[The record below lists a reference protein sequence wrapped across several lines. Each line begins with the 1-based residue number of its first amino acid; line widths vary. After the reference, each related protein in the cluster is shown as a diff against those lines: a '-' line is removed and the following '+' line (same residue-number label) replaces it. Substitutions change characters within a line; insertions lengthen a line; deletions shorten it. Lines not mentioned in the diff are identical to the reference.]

1 MERETSASGKMGGA
15 HFPPWPGGMFLIPL
29 SDLNVYCRLE
39 HYGGKI
45 KTRGNNIS
53 LVSEAKGVEFQF
65 IPA

>member
-1 MERETSASGKMGGA
+1 
-15 HFPPWPGGMFLIPL
+15 MFLIPL
-29 SDLNVYCRLE
+29 SDLNVYCRLK

-53 LVSEAKGVEFQF
+53 LVSEAKGAEFQF